1 MSFVGKML
9 VVAQVILSG
18 VFMAVAAAV
27 FAAHANWR
35 DVAMNKD
42 KQLNDAQ
49 SQANIVR
56 DNAEK
61 EKNTLTAKYE
71 EANEAYL
78 KAKTDVE
85 NLQTNL
91 AALAKDKNDLQ
102 AQISTQTGIAQTKA
116 NEAGYRDEEARN
128 ERIINAGLQSRL
140 DDAVQVNR
148 QRDDELFTMRA
159 DYADLQQRYDEQ
171 LARNAFLEKVAAKAG
186 VSTDPREV
194 ARLQTPPP
202 PLEGLVSEVKKD
214 RTGRPHLITITVGY
228 DDGLVKGHE
237 MDAFRSGIDGR
248 KPQYLGRVRVLS
260 TTQNT
265 AVCEVIDSAKN
276 GIIEV
281 GDNVTTKLL

>member
-35 DVAMNKD
+35 DVAMKKD
-42 KQLNDAQ
+42 EQLKDVQ
-49 SQANIVR
+49 SQANLVR

-61 EKNTLTAKYE
+61 EKNSLTAKYE
-71 EANEAYL
+71 ESNEAYL
-78 KAKTDVE
+78 KAKTEVE

-128 ERIINAGLQSRL
+128 ERIINAGLQQRL
-140 DDAVQVNR
+140 DGAVQDIR

-159 DYADLQQRYDEQ
+159 DYGDLQQRHDEL
-171 LARNAFLEKVAAKAG
+171 LAQNEFLRRVVAKTGA
-186 VSTDPREV
+186 STDPREV
-194 ARLQTPPP
+194 ARLQAPPP
-202 PLEGLVSEVKKD
+202 PVEGLVSEVKKD
-214 RTGRPHLITITVGY
+214 RTGRPHLITITVGN